1 MRTLFVVQRYGEHIA
16 GGSEQC
22 CRLFAEQM
30 AARGHDVEVATSCA
44 RNYTDWENEFP
55 AGTER
60 INDVLVHRHPV
71 DRPRIGE
78 GFSALDAAVVWGRHP
93 TPLAT
98 QERWAAEMGP
108 RTTELP
114 GWLADRAPDFDVVI
128 FFTYLYYT
136 TIFGLPAVAG
146 RAPTLFQPTA
156 HVEPHL
162 TVPLFDKIFRLPD
175 GYGFL
180 TVEEANLVT
189 GRFGHRAVEEVIGVG
204 SDLDLEGDGARFRE
218 RHGLGDAPF
227 LLYIGRVDPGKGSL
241 EVYDYFVT
249 YKERN
254 PSDLKFVIVG
264 DPVMDLPDHPDIVGA
279 GFVPEQEKLDAIAAC
294 TVFLQPSYFES
305 FSMALTEAWSLR
317 CPALVQGRCRVLA
330 GQAERSGG
338 AIVYDGFPE
347 FEAAVDLL
355 LSDAELLERLGANGR
370 AYIEDRYRWDDLM
383 VRYED
388 LLARVVDAFDVRGL
402 RGSLGR

>member
-1 MRTLFVVQRYGEHIA
+1 MRALFVVQRYGEHIA

-22 CRLFAEQM
+22 CRLFAEHL

-55 AGTER
+55 EGEELV
-60 INDVLVHRHPV
+60 NDVLVHRHPV

-78 GFSALDAAVVWGRHP
+78 RFSAIDATVVWGRQP

-98 QERWAAEMGP
+98 QVRWADEMGP
-108 RTTELP
+108 RTTGLP
-114 GWLADRAPDFDVVI
+114 GWLRDRAPDVDVVV
-128 FFTYLYYT
+128 FYTYLYYT
-136 TIFGLPAVAG
+136 SIFGLPAVAG

-162 TVPLFDKIFRLPD
+162 TVPIFDRIFRLPD
-175 GYGFL
+175 GFGFL
-180 TVEEANLVT
+180 TPEEAELVNR
-189 GRFGHRAVEEVIGVG
+189 RFGHRAVEEVVGVG
-204 SDLDLEGDGARFRE
+204 IELDLDGDSERFRE
-218 RHGLGDAPF
+218 RHGLDDAPF

-241 EVYDYFVT
+241 EAYDYFVT

-254 PSDLKFVIVG
+254 PSDLKLVIVG

-294 TVFLQPSYFES
+294 TAFLQPSYFES

-317 CPALVQGRCRVLA
+317 RPALVQGRCQVLV

-338 AIVYDGFPE
+338 ALVYDGFAE

-355 LSDAELLERLGANGR
+355 LADDALADELGANGR
-370 AYIEDRYRWDDLM
+370 AYVEDRYRWDDLM
-383 VRYED
+383 EHYED
-388 LLARVVDAFDVRGL
+388 LLGRVVEAFDDRPF
-402 RGSLGR
+402 RGSRGR

>member
-78 GFSALDAAVVWGRHP
+78 GFSALDAAVVGGRHP

-162 TVPLFDKIFRLPD
+162 TVPLFDRIFRLPD

-180 TVEEANLVT
+180 TVEEAELVN
-189 GRFGHRAVEEVIGVG
+189 GRFGH
-204 SDLDLEGDGARFRE
+204 
-218 RHGLGDAPF
+218 
-227 LLYIGRVDPGKGSL
+227 
-241 EVYDYFVT
+241 
-249 YKERN
+249 
-254 PSDLKFVIVG
+254 
-264 DPVMDLPDHPDIVGA
+264 
-279 GFVPEQEKLDAIAAC
+279 GFSS
-294 TVFLQPSYFES
+294 T
-305 FSMALTEAWSLR
+305 
-317 CPALVQGRCRVLA
+317 G
-330 GQAERSGG
+330 
-338 AIVYDGFPE
+338 
-347 FEAAVDLL
+347 
-355 LSDAELLERLGANGR
+355 
-370 AYIEDRYRWDDLM
+370 
-383 VRYED
+383 
-388 LLARVVDAFDVRGL
+388 
-402 RGSLGR
+402 

>member
-1 MRTLFVVQRYGEHIA
+1 MRALFVVQRYGEHIA

-22 CRLFAEQM
+22 CRLFAEHL

-55 AGTER
+55 EGEELV
-60 INDVLVHRHPV
+60 NDVLVHRHPV

-78 GFSALDAAVVWGRHP
+78 RFSALDAAVVWGRQP
-93 TPLAT
+93 TPMAT
-98 QERWAAEMGP
+98 QVRWADEMGP
-108 RTTELP
+108 RTTGLP
-114 GWLADRAPDFDVVI
+114 AWLADRAPDFDVVV
-128 FFTYLYYT
+128 FYTYLYYT
-136 TIFGLPAVAG
+136 SIFGLPAVAG

-162 TVPLFDKIFRLPD
+162 TVPLFDRIFRLPD

-180 TVEEANLVT
+180 TIEEAELVNR
-189 GRFGHRAVEEVIGVG
+189 RFGQRAVQEVIGVG
-204 SDLDLEGDGARFRE
+204 TDLDIAGDGDRFRT
-218 RHGLGDAPF
+218 RHALGDAPF

-241 EVYDYFVT
+241 EAYDYFVT

-254 PSDLKFVIVG
+254 PSDLKLVIVG

-294 TVFLQPSYFES
+294 TAFLQPSYFES

-317 CPALVQGRCRVLA
+317 RPALVQGRCRVLV
-330 GQAERSGG
+330 GQAARSGG
-338 AIVYDGFPE
+338 ALVYDGFAE

-355 LSDAELLERLGANGR
+355 LADDALAGRLGANGR
-370 AYIEDRYRWDDLM
+370 AYVEERYRWDDLM
-383 VRYED
+383 ERYED
-388 LLARVVDAFDVRGL
+388 LLGRVVEAFGDRAF
-402 RGSLGR
+402 RGSWGR